1 MTTFDTSPYMQDP
14 ERKQRRTDGDERTTL
29 AAFLDFQRDTLLWKL
44 SGLTEE
50 QARVQRTPSGMS
62 LLGLVKHLAYV
73 ERNWFQFRFLGQQVF
88 IPWRS
93 GDRDGDFRLDAD
105 ETFETV
111 LAFYKSEVDQS
122 RRITAE
128 TASLETRAADPDRPV
143 SLRWILI
150 HMIEET
156 ARHNGHADIMRELT
170 DGQTGE

>member
-1 MTTFDTSPYMQDP
+1 M
-14 ERKQRRTDGDERTTL
+14 L
-29 AAFLDFQRDTLLWKL
+29 AAFLDFQRDTLIWKL

-50 QARVQRTPSGMS
+50 QLRKSWTPSGNS

-73 ERNWFQFRFLGQQVF
+73 ERSWFQRRFMGQEVY
-88 IPWRS
+88 IAWHDAP
-93 GDRDGDFRLDAD
+93 DADFRIEPD
-105 ETFETV
+105 ETPESI
-111 LAFYKSEVDQS
+111 LDFYVAEVEQS

-128 TASLETRAADPDRPV
+128 ATSLDTIARRPDRPV

-156 ARHNGHADIMRELT
+156 ARHVGHADIMRELT